1 LNYLSKIASAAG
13 VIAAPWAYLA
23 GRVLSSPKLG
33 QAALTADPQYLRA
46 LTVIGRANTVR
57 HSGQYCLAALLSHEA
72 TSDAAERIKRLISV
86 SESQILQDIF
96 CAILLDEKQ
105 NGFFV
110 EVGVGGGRI
119 LSNTFMLEK
128 EFGWKGLLIEPN
140 HSSHDSIAACRSA
153 TLERRAG
160 ASQSGLKLQFQE
172 MVNAGEHSR
181 IVGTGGHSMPGAKT
195 AQYEV
200 ETVTLNEVLDGMD
213 APTEIDFL
221 SLDTEGSEVDI
232 LGGLD
237 LQKYKFNVMVI
248 EHNFNQDTQNAL
260 ERILKPFGYK
270 LVLPQISGFEAWYV
284 HESVKSV
291 GFPRLLDSN

>member
-1 LNYLSKIASAAG
+1 
-13 VIAAPWAYLA
+13 
-23 GRVLSSPKLG
+23 
-33 QAALTADPQYLRA
+33 
-46 LTVIGRANTVR
+46 
-57 HSGQYCLAALLSHEA
+57 
-72 TSDAAERIKRLISV
+72 
-86 SESQILQDIF
+86 
-96 CAILLDEKQ
+96 
-105 NGFFV
+105 
-110 EVGVGGGRI
+110 
-119 LSNTFMLEK
+119 
-128 EFGWKGLLIEPN
+128 
-140 HSSHDSIAACRSA
+140 
-153 TLERRAG
+153 
-160 ASQSGLKLQFQE
+160 
-172 MVNAGEHSR
+172 
-181 IVGTGGHSMPGAKT
+181 MPGAKT